1 MEILKVRFNLNIC
14 ISNKIH
20 QISVILQLF
29 PPHTQA
35 LLYVLIKIAS
45 NTFKFIINLVLEGKQ
60 KKKSSYF
67 FPSDSFLLEP

>member
-29 PPHTQA
+29 PPPTQA

-60 KKKSSYF
+60 KKKNSYF